1 MHHAVIGGDTNEVR
15 RRLKRGEDAN
25 ETFDNDW
32 APLHWAC
39 IMSHYKIAR
48 LLLIH
53 GARVDARDYKGN
65 TALHHIADEGN
76 EHIIDL
82 LVAHGADVNAMNN
95 RGETPLHYSLVYHD
109 RRLAMHSLLR
119 HGANPALLNN
129 PLYLQF
135 NRYNRSSHRVEYE
148 VMEEMEAYQK
158 KYEERRAR
166 KRRAR
171 MTAFLMAALR

>member
-15 RRLKRGEDAN
+15 RRLKHGEDAN

-39 IMSHYKIAR
+39 IMSHYKITR

-65 TALHHIADEGN
+65 TPLHLVADEGN
-76 EHIIDL
+76 EHIVDL
-82 LVAHGADVNAMNN
+82 LVAHGADVNATNN
-95 RGETPLHYSLVYHD
+95 RGETPLHYSLVYYHP
-109 RRLAMHSLLR
+109 RFTLHALLR
-119 HGANPALLNN
+119 HGANPMLLNN
-129 PLYLQF
+129 PLYLEH
-135 NRYNRSSHRVEYE
+135 NRYNRSGYRVENE
-148 VMEEMEAYQK
+148 VIEEMVAYQK
-158 KYEERRAR
+158 KYEERRER

-171 MTAFLMAALR
+171 MTAFLLAALR